1 VTARAVPEAG
11 EASSTAPFGRR
22 LAEKIAQRGALCA
35 GIDPHPGLLQ
45 AWGLAQNVSGL
56 EKFALTAVEILAAEA
71 AVIKPQS
78 AFFEAHGAG
87 GIAVLERVIAEA
99 HLAGALVLLDVKR
112 GDIGSTMGAYTTAY
126 LNGHSAL
133 AADAVTVSPYLG
145 FGSLTPAI
153 ETARAQGRGVIVL
166 ARTSNPEAAQLQ
178 NALLPNGKTVA
189 QSIVD
194 QVAAVNEGAEP
205 LGDVGVV
212 VGATV
217 APGELD
223 LSALNGPVL
232 APGFGAQ
239 GATVRDLRALFGP
252 TLKGVLPA
260 SSRDL
265 LRRGPDPAALRAGV
279 REIQASI
286 RDIDTTNEG

>member
-1 VTARAVPEAG
+1 MTE
-11 EASSTAPFGRR
+11 PFGRR
-22 LAEKIAQRGALCA
+22 LARRMAERGALCA
-35 GIDPHPGLLQ
+35 GIDPHPGLLD
-45 AWGLAQNVSGL
+45 AWGLPRSVSGL
-56 EKFALTAVEILAAEA
+56 EKFALGAVEVLATEA

-78 AFFEAHGAG
+78 AFFEAYGAA
-87 GIAVLERVIAEA
+87 GIAVLARVINYARQG
-99 HLAGALVLLDVKR
+99 GALVLLDVKR
-112 GDIGSTMGAYTTAY
+112 GDIGSTMGAYTAAY
-126 LNGHSAL
+126 LDGGSEGGSEL

-145 FGSLTPAI
+145 FGSLAPAI
-153 ETARAQGRGVIVL
+153 ETARASGRGVFVL
-166 ARTSNPEAAQLQ
+166 ARTSNPEAWQLQ

-194 QVAAVNEGAEP
+194 EAAAVNEGVRP

-223 LSALNGPVL
+223 LDALNGPVL

-239 GATVRDLRALFGP
+239 GATVSDLRRLFG
-252 TLKGVLPA
+252 TALRGVLPA

-265 LRRGPDPAALRAGV
+265 LRHGPDPAALREAV
-279 REIQASI
+279 RRTQASI
-286 RDIDTTNEG
+286 SK